1 MTERKRHA
9 TVTDYFADLSGA
21 QRTAMEELRGL
32 IRAVLP
38 DGTTEQIS
46 YQIPSF
52 RLDGKAVVWYAA
64 FRRHLSLFPASDA
77 MRAAVGEE
85 LEPYRTGKG
94 TLRFPLGQP
103 LPADIIRRAVAF
115 RLGQV
120 RGG

>member
-85 LEPYRTGKG
+85 LEPYRTCLLY
-94 TLRFPLGQP
+94 TSPSPR
-103 LPADIIRRAVAF
+103 D
-115 RLGQV
+115 
-120 RGG
+120 